1 MIQSQCQ
8 LSLVLYSFFGVQT
21 SVSCSVFIHT
31 RYDHSFC
38 PGVEFFFLE
47 LNIKHQSYWRNKR
60 TVSPECSN
68 YIRGYGVACSPGK
81 IFQNLDPRK
90 RHIPHSLDR
99 TQLIHTCILLS
110 FSQSLVIH
118 DSRTEVRRFMIPKF

>member
-1 MIQSQCQ
+1 MIQSQWQ

-21 SVSCSVFIHT
+21 QSVSYLFSSILGTIIRFVQ
-31 RYDHSFC
+31 
-38 PGVEFFFLE
+38 VWNFFLE
-47 LNIKHQSYWRNKR
+47 LNIKYQSYWRNKR
-60 TVSPECSN
+60 TVIPECSN